1 MIANDGISLRP
12 HAVKSIENVASG
24 ESREIAPEAMR
35 SLVVKPEHLA
45 VIKNA
50 LVGVPKEGTSAQA
63 FIGAKYV
70 SAGKTGT
77 AQLFSLKQDVKYVA
91 GHVEE
96 RLRDH
101 AWYIAYAPADRPR
114 IALAVLVEN
123 GGFGAQAAAPVA
135 RAVFDYFL
143 LGLQSGTPA
152 APGARRVDGYLMVAA
167 LAIVGVGMVTLF
179 SASDQNA
186 ARVTSQAAALG
197 LALVLMWIV
206 ANVPSQQLL
215 RAALPL
221 YALGVL
227 LLCAVAVGGTVVNGS
242 RRWLTLGVGRFQPSE
257 LMKIALPL
265 MLAWYFQNHESRIG
279 VRDFLVASVLIAV
292 PVWLIKREP
301 DLGTALMIG
310 ASGFYVLYLAG
321 LSWKI
326 IVGLAASAS
335 AAAPLIWTHLHDYQ
349 KERILTFVDPARDP
363 LGAGYHSTQASIAL
377 GSGGIVGKGW
387 LNGTQTH
394 LDFLPER
401 HTDFIF
407 AVFGEEFGL
416 IGNAVLLILYLLL
429 IARAFVITM
438 NASTMFARLLS
449 GAITLMF
456 FTYAFVN
463 MAMVSGLLPIVGVPL
478 PLISFGGTA
487 LVSLFIGLGILMNV
501 QANRK
506 LVKT

>member
-1 MIANDGISLRP
+1 MSAL
-12 HAVKSIENVASG
+12 
-24 ESREIAPEAMR
+24 
-35 SLVVKPEHLA
+35 LA
-45 VIKNA
+45 I
-50 LVGVPKEGTSAQA
+50 
-63 FIGAKYV
+63 
-70 SAGKTGT
+70 
-77 AQLFSLKQDVKYVA
+77 
-91 GHVEE
+91 
-96 RLRDH
+96 
-101 AWYIAYAPADRPR
+101 
-114 IALAVLVEN
+114 LARVWE
-123 GGFGAQAAAPVA
+123 
-135 RAVFDYFL
+135 L
-143 LGLQSGTPA
+143 L
-152 APGARRVDGYLMVAA
+152 ARRIDASLMAAA
-167 LAIVGVGMVTLF
+167 LAIVGVGTVTLF
-179 SASDQNA
+179 SASDQSI

-197 LALVLMWIV
+197 LALVLMWLV
-206 ANVPSQQLL
+206 ANVPPQHLS
-215 RAALPL
+215 RAAVPL

-227 LLCAVAVGGTVVNGS
+227 LLCAVALGGTVVNGS
-242 RRWLTLGVGRFQPSE
+242 RRWLTIGVGRFQPSE

-265 MLAWYFQNHESRIG
+265 MLAWYFQRHEKAIG
-279 VRDFLVASVLIAV
+279 LLDFLVAGVLIAV

-326 IVGLAASAS
+326 MVGLAVGAG

-349 KERILTFVDPARDP
+349 RERILTFLDPSRDP

-377 GSGGIVGKGW
+377 GSGGMVGKGW

-416 IGNAVLLILYLLL
+416 IGNAVLLVLYLLL

-438 NASTMFARLLS
+438 NASTLFARLLA